1 MKAVVDSDVL
11 IDVLRQQEKAKT
23 FIEKITKDDNVV
35 CISALTEAEVLSGKE
50 CRDNIKREKTE
61 GLLSSL
67 QVVDVTQ
74 SIARKGAELRR
85 EHEVSLHDAIIAA
98 TAIELKATLH
108 SRNSSDFKK
117 IHDLKLIVPY

>member
-1 MKAVVDSDVL
+1 MKAVVDSDIL
-11 IDVLRQQEKAKT
+11 IDVLRQQERARV
-23 FIEKITKDDNVV
+23 FIEKIAKDDNAV

-61 GLLSSL
+61 GLLSSF

-74 SIARKGAELRR
+74 SIARKGAALRR
-85 EHEVSLHDAIIAA
+85 KHDVPLHDAIIAA
-98 TAIELKATLH
+98 TAIELKIPLH